1 MGTDELRRSQGT
13 DLCKS
18 CGLCCSGHLFIW
30 VKLKPAELDPA
41 EKLGL
46 NVYRSDPT
54 QRGFSLPCPLWKGL
68 CTIHATPHYPR
79 ACRAYQCKL
88 LKEVLAENTSLSTAL
103 QIVDQAKV
111 MNGEV
116 EAMLPVSSMQ
126 NFRERLV
133 AQLEHPEISYEPQ
146 DAQLEFRLL
155 AEPLLLFYENY
166 FGVKDFVE

>member
-1 MGTDELRRSQGT
+1 
-13 DLCKS
+13 
-18 CGLCCSGHLFIW
+18 
-30 VKLKPAELDPA
+30 
-41 EKLGL
+41 
-46 NVYRSDPT
+46 
-54 QRGFSLPCPLWKGL
+54 
-68 CTIHATPHYPR
+68 
-79 ACRAYQCKL
+79 
-88 LKEVLAENTSLSTAL
+88 
-103 QIVDQAKV
+103 